1 MAQLCFGVI
10 FFSPRRHS
18 CVFFSRLFAELLREL
33 LARLDDE
40 PRERA
45 LLLARA
51 RGVTPRYPPVLMFHV
66 FLSCIQR
73 GVEVSARSSLEIEV
87 LRDHETGAGQKAV
100 EKVGKSTWTNLR
112 DGDELPHVPHPL
124 RPGQPPLPEQLPE
137 RRRVQ
142 RRAAVRAPRLLVLAQ
157 RAQQKVL
164 RAVAMKGVAARVQDQ
179 HAVLARARERERVE
193 ADGAH
198 LRAVDPRPCPAA
210 RHAAAS
216 PSVASSTSYL
226 DRDVEDLEG

>member
-10 FFSPRRHS
+10 FFSPLRTA
-18 CVFFSRLFAELLREL
+18 VFFFSRLFAELLREL

-51 RGVTPRYPPVLMFHV
+51 RRVTPRYPPVLMFHV
-66 FLSCIQR
+66 F
-73 GVEVSARSSLEIEV
+73 
-87 LRDHETGAGQKAV
+87 
-100 EKVGKSTWTNLR
+100 LR

-198 LRAVDPRPCPAA
+198 LRAVDPRPCSAA
-210 RHAAAS
+210 RHGDAS
-216 PSVASSTSYL
+216 PSAASSRRRRESNL
-226 DRDVEDLEG
+226 EDLEG